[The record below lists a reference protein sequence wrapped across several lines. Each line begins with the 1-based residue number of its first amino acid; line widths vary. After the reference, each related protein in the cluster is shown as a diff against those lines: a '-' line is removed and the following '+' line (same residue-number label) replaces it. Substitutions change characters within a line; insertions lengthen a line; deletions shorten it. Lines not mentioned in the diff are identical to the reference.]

1 MDMAN
6 AGDAKGTR
14 ARGNNMDC
22 DEITDSDDEYYSK
35 GMQDSTKKKRKT
47 PSNLSRMNRLVV
59 VGECLLGLVE
69 QPPNE
74 IANLS
79 FDSYPG
85 GSIPPESQ
93 SVDQRGLRFGVITN
107 TESTG
112 TIQTS
117 PFVMTLNFHN
127 QKPKLKIRPHSTM
140 EGLSPTRLED
150 RED

>member
-22 DEITDSDDEYYSK
+22 DEITDSDDEMVLK
-35 GMQDSTKKKRKT
+35 GMQESTKKKRKT
-47 PSNLSRMNRLVV
+47 SSNLSRINRLVV
-59 VGECLLGLVE
+59 VGECLLGLAE

-79 FDSYPG
+79 FDSYLG

-93 SVDQRGLRFGVITN
+93 SFDQRGLRFGTITN
-107 TESTG
+107 TEGTG
-112 TIQTS
+112 VLQTS
-117 PFVMTLNFHN
+117 PFVMTLNF
-127 QKPKLKIRPHSTM
+127 Q
-140 EGLSPTRLED
+140 RLY
-150 RED
+150 